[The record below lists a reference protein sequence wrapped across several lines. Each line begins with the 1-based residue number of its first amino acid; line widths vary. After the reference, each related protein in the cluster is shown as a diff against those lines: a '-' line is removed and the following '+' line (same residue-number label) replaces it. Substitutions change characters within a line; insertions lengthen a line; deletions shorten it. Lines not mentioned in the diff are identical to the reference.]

1 MIINF
6 PNILLGFVTNL
17 TGFMSGKTVVGLSSD
32 SGNGREEIYHLR
44 DGDIYDHSGNRIVG
58 ADGLDI
64 DNEIVRGTDGK
75 SYKTDKSDIYGD

>member
-6 PNILLGFVTNL
+6 PNILFGLIIHLIGL
-17 TGFMSGKTVVGLSSD
+17 MSGKTVAGLSSD
-32 SGNGREEIYHLR
+32 SGNGSEEIYHLR

-75 SYKTDKSDIYGD
+75 SYKIDKSDIYGD